1 MRFNVVR
8 DCAAETLEDVQGRAD
23 PRAIPIQRVGVKAVR
38 HPLRIADRAGHQQ
51 QVAAYCNMY
60 VGLPAHLKGTHMS
73 RFLQILQEQ
82 EEALRVDNFD
92 RLLVQTQERLEAESA
107 RIELQFPYFVRK
119 KAPVSGVESYLDY
132 EVEWSGEITGDE
144 SRSQLL
150 VHVPVTSLCPCSKS
164 ISEYGAH
171 NQRSRVSVQV
181 EARSPLWIED
191 LIDLVESEASSQLYG
206 VLKRP
211 DEKYVTEYAYDHP
224 KFVEDMVRDVALR
237 LQQDSR
243 IRRYSVAS
251 ENFESIHNHSAY
263 AFIEG
268 EN

>member
-1 MRFNVVR
+1 MR
-8 DCAAETLEDVQGRAD
+8 DCAADVLEDVQGRAD

-38 HPLRIADRAGHQQ
+38 HPLQVVDRAGHSQH
-51 QVAAYCNMY
+51 VAAFCNMY

-82 EEALRVDNFD
+82 TEPLSVTTLDQ
-92 RLLVQTQERLEAESA
+92 LLYRTQERLEAESA

-132 EVEWSGEITGDE
+132 EVEWNGEIAGQDPH
-144 SRSQLL
+144 SSLI

-171 NQRSRVSVQV
+171 NQRSRVTVQV
-181 EARSPLWIED
+181 EASKTLWIED
-191 LIDLVESEASSQLYG
+191 LIELVEEEASSQLYG

-237 LQQDSR
+237 LQNDPR
-243 IRRYSVAS
+243 VRRYSVAS

-263 AFIEG
+263 AYIEG
-268 EN
+268 EK

>member
-1 MRFNVVR
+1 M
-8 DCAAETLEDVQGRAD
+8 EDVQGRAD
-23 PRAIPIQRVGVKAVR
+23 PRAIAIQRVGVKAVR
-38 HPLRIADRAGHQQ
+38 HPLHIVDRAGHSQ

-82 EEALRVDNFD
+82 VEPLSVENIDN
-92 RLLVQTQERLEAESA
+92 LLVNTQDRLEASSA

-132 EVEWSGEITGDE
+132 EVEWNGEISGKE
-144 SRSQLL
+144 LRSQLV

-171 NQRSRVSVQV
+171 NQRSHVTVQV
-181 EARSPLWIED
+181 EARSTLWIED
-191 LIDLVESEASSQLYG
+191 LIDLVEGEASSQLYG

-237 LQQDSR
+237 LQKDSR
-243 IRRYSVAS
+243 VRRYSVAS

-263 AFIEG
+263 AYIEG

>member
-1 MRFNVVR
+1 MR
-8 DCAAETLEDVQGRAD
+8 DCAAEVLEDVQGRSD

-38 HPLRIADRAGHQQ
+38 HPLQILDRAGHVQH
-51 QVAAYCNMY
+51 VAAFCNMY

-82 EEALRVDNFD
+82 LKPLSVKDLEE
-92 RLLVQTQERLEAESA
+92 LLSQTRDRLEARSA

-119 KAPVSGVESYLDY
+119 KAPVSRVESYLDY
-132 EVEWSGEITGDE
+132 EVEWQGEIQDDQV
-144 SRSQLL
+144 RAQLC

-181 EARSPLWIED
+181 EAREALWIED
-191 LIDLVESEASSQLYG
+191 IIDLVESEASSQLYG

-237 LQQDSR
+237 LQNDPR
-243 IRRYSVAS
+243 VRRYSVAS

-263 AFIEG
+263 AYIEG